1 MKTRLINAAIF
12 LVLYL
17 AFLAWYDGWG
27 MDPFTAEEVDT
38 LTVNDPNLRR
48 FLKDD
53 DGEEF
58 FMLNLNRYEYA
69 ENEDQQGQP
78 VGYQN
83 YGQAVIQMILKNAGH
98 PIYSGEIPDYLLDGD
113 AKDAS
118 WHEIILMRYRSR
130 RDFVSMVT
138 SDEYLKI
145 AQDRSGGIEYAEVT
159 PTRADVNLTTP
170 RFVVL
175 ALLVVI
181 ALFIDRQIRR
191 ARYYSGILFEASR
204 VPSTRVEE
212 RDALASRMTS
222 AQIAEAQRLAR
233 EWDAA
238 HPREPSSPCS
248 SSEISAPSW
257 RAQKIAGPYSDTCY
271 VSATCGDRGGHRHPV
286 FLSPGWSERSA
297 DIFEQTVDALLS
309 KRLVC
314 LGKDG
319 LGLVPADE
327 PVSRCCGNGQRVAVH
342 HRIGH
347 GLRAVVRDP
356 LGNAL
361 RQRGTLAHRHADDL
375 L

>member
-38 LTVNDPNLRR
+38 LVGKEVAKGANPELLKNLRR

-58 FMLNLNRYEYA
+58 FMLNLNRYEYV

-78 VGYQN
+78 VVYQN

-98 PIYSGEIPDYLLDGD
+98 PIYSGEIPDYLLGGD

-159 PTRADVNLTTP
+159 PTRADFNLTTP

-191 ARYYSGILFEASR
+191 AR
-204 VPSTRVEE
+204 
-212 RDALASRMTS
+212 
-222 AQIAEAQRLAR
+222 
-233 EWDAA
+233 
-238 HPREPSSPCS
+238 
-248 SSEISAPSW
+248 
-257 RAQKIAGPYSDTCY
+257 
-271 VSATCGDRGGHRHPV
+271 
-286 FLSPGWSERSA
+286 
-297 DIFEQTVDALLS
+297 
-309 KRLVC
+309 
-314 LGKDG
+314 
-319 LGLVPADE
+319 
-327 PVSRCCGNGQRVAVH
+327 
-342 HRIGH
+342 
-347 GLRAVVRDP
+347 
-356 LGNAL
+356 
-361 RQRGTLAHRHADDL
+361 
-375 L
+375 

>member
-38 LTVNDPNLRR
+38 LVGKEVAKGANPELLKNLRR

-69 ENEDQQGQP
+69 ENEDQQGQS
-78 VGYQN
+78 VAYQN

-98 PIYSGEIPDYLLDGD
+98 PIYSGEIPDYLLGGD

-159 PTRADVNLTTP
+159 PTRADINLTTP

-191 ARYYSGILFEASR
+191 AR
-204 VPSTRVEE
+204 
-212 RDALASRMTS
+212 
-222 AQIAEAQRLAR
+222 
-233 EWDAA
+233 
-238 HPREPSSPCS
+238 
-248 SSEISAPSW
+248 
-257 RAQKIAGPYSDTCY
+257 
-271 VSATCGDRGGHRHPV
+271 
-286 FLSPGWSERSA
+286 
-297 DIFEQTVDALLS
+297 
-309 KRLVC
+309 
-314 LGKDG
+314 
-319 LGLVPADE
+319 
-327 PVSRCCGNGQRVAVH
+327 
-342 HRIGH
+342 
-347 GLRAVVRDP
+347 
-356 LGNAL
+356 
-361 RQRGTLAHRHADDL
+361 
-375 L
+375 

>member
-78 VGYQN
+78 VVYQN
-83 YGQAVIQMILKNAGH
+83 YGQAFIPIMLKNASH

-113 AKDAS
+113 AKDGN

-145 AQDRSGGIEYAEVT
+145 AQHRSGGIEYAEVT
-159 PTRADVNLTTP
+159 PTRADFNLTTP
-170 RFVVL
+170 RFVIL
-175 ALLVVI
+175 ALLVLI
-181 ALFIDRQIRR
+181 ALATDRLIRR
-191 ARYYSGILFEASR
+191 AR
-204 VPSTRVEE
+204 
-212 RDALASRMTS
+212 
-222 AQIAEAQRLAR
+222 
-233 EWDAA
+233 
-238 HPREPSSPCS
+238 
-248 SSEISAPSW
+248 
-257 RAQKIAGPYSDTCY
+257 
-271 VSATCGDRGGHRHPV
+271 
-286 FLSPGWSERSA
+286 
-297 DIFEQTVDALLS
+297 
-309 KRLVC
+309 
-314 LGKDG
+314 
-319 LGLVPADE
+319 
-327 PVSRCCGNGQRVAVH
+327 
-342 HRIGH
+342 
-347 GLRAVVRDP
+347 
-356 LGNAL
+356 
-361 RQRGTLAHRHADDL
+361 
-375 L
+375 

>member
-38 LTVNDPNLRR
+38 LVGKEVAKGANPELLKNLRR

-58 FMLNLNRYEYA
+58 LMLNLNRYEYA
-69 ENEDQQGQP
+69 ENEDQQGQS
-78 VGYQN
+78 VAYQN

-98 PIYSGEIPDYLLDGD
+98 PIYSGEIPDYLLGGD

-145 AQDRSGGIEYAEVT
+145 AQNRSGGIEYAEVT
-159 PTRADVNLTTP
+159 PTRADINLTTP

-191 ARYYSGILFEASR
+191 AR
-204 VPSTRVEE
+204 
-212 RDALASRMTS
+212 
-222 AQIAEAQRLAR
+222 
-233 EWDAA
+233 
-238 HPREPSSPCS
+238 
-248 SSEISAPSW
+248 
-257 RAQKIAGPYSDTCY
+257 
-271 VSATCGDRGGHRHPV
+271 
-286 FLSPGWSERSA
+286 
-297 DIFEQTVDALLS
+297 
-309 KRLVC
+309 
-314 LGKDG
+314 
-319 LGLVPADE
+319 
-327 PVSRCCGNGQRVAVH
+327 
-342 HRIGH
+342 
-347 GLRAVVRDP
+347 
-356 LGNAL
+356 
-361 RQRGTLAHRHADDL
+361 
-375 L
+375 